1 MSLVLLGSTSGSVTL
16 QEPAI
21 AGSTVIDLPATS
33 GTMAVLPTATSV
45 LPEASGGTGTTTG
58 YYGFKNRIINGAM
71 VIDQRNA
78 GASVTPTSGSYT
90 LDRWTYAATQSSKFS
105 LQQNAGSVTPPVGFV
120 NYLGLTSLS
129 AYSIVTSDL
138 FGFQQRIEGFNTS
151 DLAWGT
157 ANAASVTLSFW
168 VRSSLTGT
176 FGGSVRNHDASR
188 SQPFSYT
195 ISAANTWEYKTVTI
209 AGDTSGTW
217 PKDNGIG
224 LRLSFGLG
232 VGSNFSS
239 TAGSWGSGVYLS
251 ATGATSV
258 VGTNGATWYVTGVQ
272 LEIGTS
278 ATPFERRMYGQ
289 ELALCQ
295 RYYWRFNGIG
305 GATIFSAGGLAVT
318 TTRGDFAIQNPV
330 SMRSVPS
337 AIDYASLGIT
347 LFGTSTTAVTS
358 ASLVTATSESSLN
371 FTVVQANVASGL
383 TQFRPYNLS
392 ATSASSYIGATAEL

>member
-1 MSLVLLGSTSGSVTL
+1 MAVSLVSTGVTF
-16 QEPAI
+16 PDS
-21 AGSTVIDLPATS
+21 STQITAAT
-33 GTMAVLPTATSV
+33 GF
-45 LPEASGGTGTTTG
+45 
-58 YYGFKNRIINGAM
+58 GFKNRIINGAM

-195 ISAANTWEYKTVTI
+195 ISAANTWEYKTVTLV
-209 AGDTSGTW
+209 GDTSGTW
-217 PKDNGIG
+217 LTTNGIG
-224 LRLSFGLG
+224 ISLFFSLG
-232 VGSNFSS
+232 
-239 TAGSWGSGVYLS
+239 AGSTVSNTPGVWYAGSFVAPTS
-251 ATGATSV
+251 ATSV
-258 VGTNGATWYVTGVQ
+258 VGTNGATFYITGVQ
-272 LEIGTS
+272 LEKGSTATS
-278 ATPFERRMYGQ
+278 FDYRPYTT
-289 ELALCQ
+289 ELQLCQ
-295 RYYWRFNGIG
+295 RYLPVALSGNNDVSGSGVCMGTTTNFNIALPFKVPARTAPTGLT
-305 GATIFSAGGLAVT
+305 ASSAGH
-318 TTRGDFAIQNPV
+318 FYIQ
-330 SMRSVPS
+330 
-337 AIDYASLGIT
+337 AASGA
-347 LFGTSTTAVTS
+347 GTVTAVTFGSGGLNGAYVTFAAPAGTTGQSCWIQTLNAS
-358 ASLVTATSESSLN
+358 A
-371 FTVVQANVASGL
+371 
-383 TQFRPYNLS
+383 NL
-392 ATSASSYIGATAEL
+392 YFNGCEL